1 MIGGVATP
9 AAALALVALGRE
21 EMPAEAAW
29 LERFADLAPGR
40 RPPSIVERR
49 EGAVVGDAGR
59 ERFVISLLPA
69 PLDAADAERAAA
81 AAWFW
86 PGARGALAGHAAH
99 LAIAVTRG
107 EPMTRGTLLARLAA
121 AVSLAAG
128 DNARAVLWTSAG
140 AVHEPGAFVE
150 VVRRIEPEH
159 LPVELWVAFALAD
172 DAEHVIV
179 ETRGLAAFGLSE
191 LEVVAGP
198 GQGQE
203 AYGFAFN
210 VAHYLLQS
218 GASVSEGET
227 IGMSQRQRI
236 PARYRPSRSDPG
248 RTVLRLQLPV
258 AR

>member
-1 MIGGVATP
+1 MIGGAATP
-9 AAALALVALGRE
+9 AAALALVALDHE
-21 EMPAEAAW
+21 EMAAEAAW
-29 LERFADLAPGR
+29 LERFAELAPGR
-40 RPPSIVERR
+40 RSPAIVERR
-49 EGAVVGDAGR
+49 TGALVGEAGR

-69 PLDAADAERAAA
+69 ALDSVDAERAAA

-86 PGARGALAGHAAH
+86 PGARDALAGHAAH

-107 EPMTRGTLLARLAA
+107 EPMTRATLLARIAA
-121 AVSLAAG
+121 AVALAAG
-128 DNARAVLWTSAG
+128 ENARAVLWTSAG
-140 AVHEPGAFVE
+140 ALHEPGAFVE

-159 LPVELWVAFALAD
+159 LPVELWVAFALGED
-172 DAEHVIV
+172 PERVTV

-191 LEVVAGP
+191 VEVVAGP

-236 PARYRPSRSDPG
+236 PARYEPSRSDPA
-248 RTVLRLQLPV
+248 RTVLRLELPI